1 MKNYEMYDLELEEMV
16 ADEVFPET
24 NNPYDSENFPTKDR
38 KQAANRRKKGYL
50 KGKKRVDSLYARTK
64 KWSKYP
70 KRNESVLRGIMQK
83 TNVVEVEH
91 DKGINR
97 AAIRRDAS
105 VNDKMVEYNTEV

>member
-1 MKNYEMYDLELEEMV
+1 MENFETIKTIDV
-16 ADEVFPET
+16 FDE
-24 NNPYDSENFPTKDR
+24 DFPTKDR
-38 KQAANRRKKGYL
+38 KQAANRRKKDYL
-50 KGKKRVDSLYARTK
+50 KGKQRVDSLYARTK

-97 AAIRRDAS
+97 AAIRRQGAVNEKMNEFVMEDKTDA
-105 VNDKMVEYNTEV
+105 